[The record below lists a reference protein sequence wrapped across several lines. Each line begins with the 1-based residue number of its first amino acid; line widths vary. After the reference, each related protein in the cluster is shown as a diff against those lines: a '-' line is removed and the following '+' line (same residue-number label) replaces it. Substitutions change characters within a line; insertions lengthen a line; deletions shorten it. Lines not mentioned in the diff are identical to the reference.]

1 MKENKKILFRFFVIS
16 LLVTLTLS
24 VGCSK
29 KEDNEENIVKGFIEN
44 FFTNTSEDVD
54 IYKEYFTEEAFEY
67 FKTDGYIISRVPDKL
82 NNKFNTE
89 IKDMNVENISKS
101 DSDTHSYEV
110 KLTLIDKDSNKERE
124 CKNTIHLS
132 EENGKWRINSNN
144 KIDLLSKDIFLLFS
158 E

>member
-1 MKENKKILFRFFVIS
+1 M
-16 LLVTLTLS
+16 
-24 VGCSK
+24 
-29 KEDNEENIVKGFIEN
+29 
-44 FFTNTSEDVD
+44 
-54 IYKEYFTEEAFEY
+54 
-67 FKTDGYIISRVPDKL
+67 
-82 NNKFNTE
+82 
-89 IKDMNVENISKS
+89 ENISKS